1 MEGVWMELF
10 PMERARLPEI
20 AAMQVESESWLG
32 HKVDLEHVTF
42 VFPVRFLSGM
52 LTNVTRVR
60 FERIPDQPQD
70 PLRDALVH
78 ADGSIIERIIVR

>member
-1 MEGVWMELF
+1 MELLNF
-10 PMERARLPEI
+10 ESARLPEI

-32 HKVDLEHVTF
+32 HQVDLEHVTL
-42 VFPVRFLSGM
+42 VCPSTHLSDM